1 MVVLGMGM
9 GMAAVEME
17 MVKVHDAIC
26 TRNQQIYTGS
36 STGKNTQRRHL
47 FHILSRFWSMRNCS
61 AQDQHLGIL

>member
-9 GMAAVEME
+9 GMGMAAVE

-26 TRNQQIYTGS
+26 TRNQQVYMRS

-47 FHILSRFWSMRNCS
+47 FHILSRF
-61 AQDQHLGIL
+61 